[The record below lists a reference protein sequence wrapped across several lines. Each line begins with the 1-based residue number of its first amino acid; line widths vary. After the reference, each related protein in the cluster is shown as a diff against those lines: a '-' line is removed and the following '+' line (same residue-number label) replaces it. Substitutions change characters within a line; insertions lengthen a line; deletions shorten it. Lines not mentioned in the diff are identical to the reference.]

1 MPFLLFLSFNGLLLC
16 SVPRGIPRFF
26 FLLFPGI
33 QCRHLFIFLAGCY
46 PAFRCLFVCF
56 PAFSSTCSRD
66 FSSALS
72 SSHTSLQ
79 TSHVP
84 LYVPGCLPISS
95 GSVAQSVPL
104 GTFGNNTR
112 LFSIA
117 LLVFRWALS
126 VLLSLFFNYYSFSF
140 ASRSHYGH
148 LRNVFS
154 SSCSRVFSHAPPF
167 CPLRR
172 LRDGFLG

>member
-1 MPFLLFLSFNGLLLC
+1 MPASVYILSGMLSRVPVSLRLFS
-16 SVPRGIPRFF
+16 
-26 FLLFPGI
+26 
-33 QCRHLFIFLAGCY
+33 RHLSIYLAGCY
-46 PAFRCLFVCF
+46 PAF
-56 PAFSSTCSRD
+56 SSSCSRD

-72 SSHTSLQ
+72 SSHISLQ
-79 TSHVP
+79 TSRVP

-154 SSCSRVFSHAPPF
+154 SSCSRVFSPAPPF
-167 CPLRR
+167 CPFSGIVCR
-172 LRDGFLG
+172 LFRLTG